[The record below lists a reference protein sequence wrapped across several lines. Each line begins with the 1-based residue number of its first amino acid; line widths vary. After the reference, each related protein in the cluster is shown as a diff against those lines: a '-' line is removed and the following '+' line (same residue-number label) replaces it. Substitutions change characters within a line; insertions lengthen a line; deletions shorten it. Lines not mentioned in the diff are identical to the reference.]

1 MRSRPLAWL
10 TFVMVAVL
18 GASSLRGESGSAA
31 DGSQGTVFKK
41 VLAYDRTFQR
51 SRELHVFI
59 VGATKGER
67 EVDELAKG
75 FREVG
80 IRATIVWK
88 SESIE
93 LRSGDKIVVVS
104 GQGGTHSDENWTLEN
119 SVVYFLPGIEVTG
132 PKQFCTD
139 AGVLSISGTPS
150 LSEAGHVSVSTD
162 PEAGGSQIVVN
173 LSRMKEEKHE
183 LSAELLRISRVV
195 R

>member
-1 MRSRPLAWL
+1 MKSQPVLWL
-10 TFVMVAVL
+10 TMVMIVGLGTPSLQGEGGSVA
-18 GASSLRGESGSAA
+18 E
-31 DGSQGTVFKK
+31 GSQGTVFKK

-51 SRELHVFI
+51 ARELHVFI
-59 VGATKGER
+59 VGATKGEAV
-67 EVDELAKG
+67 VDELAKG

-80 IRATIVWK
+80 IRPTIVWE

-93 LRSGDKIVVVS
+93 LRSGEKIVVVS
-104 GQGGTHSDENWTLEN
+104 GKGGIHSDESWTLKN
-119 SVVYFLPGIEVTG
+119 SVVYFLPGTEVTG
-132 PKQFCTD
+132 PKQFCTE

-173 LSRMKEEKHE
+173 LRRMKEEKHE
-183 LSAELLRISRVV
+183 LSSELLRISRVV